1 MKKKQKSSIL
11 LGFFWF
17 LSICKLI
24 IDDFYRKMLKNLKI
38 NFKKNSEV
46 FSLIILILFA
56 SILTTYLNL
65 KKNYDEEK
73 YNNFID
79 NVYLKKTLNHLVNNL
94 EPKIKKIKHKINS
107 GETFDKILESYSI
120 EKKEIQKIKKSLQK
134 KINLNKLNTRQII
147 QFNLDKT
154 NNKIIEFTYQI
165 SSTQKI
171 FLKRDIQEDKF
182 DEKILTIKLD
192 KKIVY
197 EENIIS
203 ESLYKAAV
211 NKKIPANTIIEFARI
226 YGFQVDFQ
234 RDIRKEDKFQIM
246 YEIFQNEKKEIIE
259 TGEIL
264 FANLKLSGQD
274 NSLYYFDELGSEG
287 HYDRNGKSIQK
298 ALMKTPING
307 ARLSSPFGMR
317 KHPIDGF
324 NKMHRGTDFAAP
336 MGTPIMASGDG
347 VIKKAGWCGG
357 GGNCVKIK
365 HNSTY
370 QTVYAHMSKFARG
383 IKPGVRVK
391 QGQTI
396 GYVGSTGK
404 STGPH
409 LHYEV
414 IVNGK
419 KVNSQKLKLPSGK
432 ILKGKERKLFET
444 KKIKL
449 DILKSEK
456 ILGID

>member
-1 MKKKQKSSIL
+1 MLKIIKHKIKRNLEIL
-11 LGFFWF
+11 LLIF
-17 LSICKLI
+17 LILVTAISTSY
-24 IDDFYRKMLKNLKI
+24 FNY
-38 NFKKNSEV
+38 KKNDNQK
-46 FSLIILILFA
+46 
-56 SILTTYLNL
+56 T
-65 KKNYDEEK
+65 

-79 NVYLKKTLNHLVNNL
+79 NIYFKKTLSEIIKNL
-94 EPKIKKIKHKINS
+94 EPKYKKIKHKIKS
-107 GETFDKILESYSI
+107 GETFDKILESYFI
-120 EKKEIQKIKKSLQK
+120 KKEEIAKIKKSLQK
-134 KINLNKLNTRQII
+134 KINLDKLNTKQII
-147 QFNLDKT
+147 EFSLDKT
-154 NNKIIEFTYQI
+154 NNKIEEFIFQV
-165 SSTQKI
+165 SNTQKI
-171 FLKRDIQEDKF
+171 NLTRNIESDNFKEEILSIKLNK
-182 DEKILTIKLD
+182 KILYKED
-192 KKIVY
+192 
-197 EENIIS
+197 IILQ
-203 ESLYKAAV
+203 SLYKSAL
-211 NKKIPANTIIEFARI
+211 NQKIPANIIVDFAGI

-234 RDIRKEDKFQIM
+234 RDIRKKDKFQIL
-246 YEIFQNEKKEIIE
+246 YETYLNEKNEIVE

-274 NSLYYFDELGSEG
+274 NSLYYFDHSGSEG
-287 HYDRNGKSIQK
+287 HYDKNGKSVKK

-347 VIKKAGWCGG
+347 IIKKAGWCGG

-370 QTVYAHMSKFARG
+370 QTIYAHMSKFARG
-383 IKPGVRVK
+383 IKAGVRVK

-432 ILKGKERKLFET
+432 ILKGNERKLFET

-449 DILKSEK
+449 DVLKSEK
-456 ILGID
+456 ILGYN

>member
-1 MKKKQKSSIL
+1 
-11 LGFFWF
+11 
-17 LSICKLI
+17 
-24 IDDFYRKMLKNLKI
+24 MLKFLANK
-38 NFKKNSEV
+38 
-46 FSLIILILFA
+46 
-56 SILTTYLNL
+56 L
-65 KKNYDEEK
+65 KKNFHIAGLLFLILVTALSTSYFNHKKKVAEET
-73 YNNFID
+73 YNDFIS
-79 NVYLKKTLNHLVNNL
+79 NIYFKKTLNHLVESL
-94 EPKIKKIKHKINS
+94 DPKYKKVKHKIKS
-107 GETFDKILESYSI
+107 GETFDKILEKYKI
-120 EKKEIQKIKKSLQK
+120 NKTEITKIKNALKK
-134 KINLNKLNTRQII
+134 KINLNKLNTKQII
-147 QFNLDKT
+147 QFSLDKT
-154 NNKIIEFTYQI
+154 NNKISEFNFQI
-165 SSTQKI
+165 SNTQKI
-171 FLKRDIQEDKF
+171 YLKRNIKEDKF
-182 DEKILTIKLD
+182 DREILSINLEKQ
-192 KKIVY
+192 IVY
-197 EENIIS
+197 KEDIIL
-203 ESLYKAAV
+203 ESLYKGATKQ
-211 NKKIPANTIIEFARI
+211 NIPANTIIEFAGI

-234 RDIRKEDKFQIM
+234 RDIRKGDKFQIM
-246 YEIFQNEKKEIIE
+246 YEIYLNEKKEIVE

-264 FANLKLSGQD
+264 YSNLRLSGLD
-274 NSLYYFDELGSEG
+274 NDLYYFDIKGSEG
-287 HYDRNGKSIQK
+287 HYDKNGKSVKK

-317 KHPIDGF
+317 KHPIDGY

-347 VIKKAGWCGG
+347 VVIKAGWCGG

-383 IKPGVRVK
+383 IKTGVRVK

-432 ILKGKERKLFET
+432 ILKGKERKIFET
-444 KKIKL
+444 NKIKL
-449 DILKSEK
+449 DVLKSEK
-456 ILGID
+456 IIGLN

>member
-1 MKKKQKSSIL
+1 MI
-11 LGFFWF
+11 
-17 LSICKLI
+17 
-24 IDDFYRKMLKNLKI
+24 KNLKVK
-38 NFKKNSEV
+38 FKKNLEITA
-46 FSLIILILFA
+46 LAILITITA
-56 SILTTYLNL
+56 VSTTYYNYKKSLNN
-65 KKNYDEEK
+65 KTY
-73 YNNFID
+73 YNFID
-79 NVYLKKTLNHLVNNL
+79 NIYFKKTLKHIVDNL
-94 EPKIKKIKHKINS
+94 EPKFKKTKHKVKS
-107 GETFDKILESYSI
+107 GETFDNILEAYSI
-120 EKKEIQKIKKSLQK
+120 NKQEIFKIKNSLQK
-134 KINLNKLNTRQII
+134 KTDLNKLNTNQII
-147 QFNLDKT
+147 QFTLDKT
-154 NNKIIEFTYQI
+154 NNKIIYFTYQV
-165 SSTQKI
+165 SNTQKI
-171 FLKRDIQEDKF
+171 FLERNLDNDNF
-182 DEKILTIKLD
+182 TDEVLSIKLEKKILYK
-192 KKIVY
+192 
-197 EENIIS
+197 ENVILQ
-203 ESLYKAAV
+203 SLYKSASDE
-211 NKKIPANTIIEFARI
+211 NIPANIIIEFAGI

-234 RDIRKEDKFQIM
+234 RDIRKKDKFQIM
-246 YEIFQNEKKEIIE
+246 YEIFLNEKNEIAE

-264 FANLKLSGQD
+264 FANLQLSGQE
-274 NSLYYFDELGSEG
+274 NSLYYFDREGSEG
-287 HYDRNGKSIQK
+287 HYDKNGKSVKK

-347 VIKKAGWCGG
+347 VVQKAGWCGG
-357 GGNCVKIK
+357 GGNCIKIK

-370 QTVYAHMSKFARG
+370 QTIYAHMSKFARG
-383 IKPGVRVK
+383 IKSGVRVK

-432 ILKGKERKLFET
+432 ILKGDERKLFET

-449 DILKSEK
+449 DVLKSEK
-456 ILGID
+456 IIGLN

>member
-1 MKKKQKSSIL
+1 
-11 LGFFWF
+11 
-17 LSICKLI
+17 
-24 IDDFYRKMLKNLKI
+24 MLK
-38 NFKKNSEV
+38 F
-46 FSLIILILFA
+46 
-56 SILTTYLNL
+56 LTNKL
-65 KKNYDEEK
+65 KKNFELVGLLFLILATALSTSYFNQKKIIAEET
-73 YNNFID
+73 YNNFI
-79 NVYLKKTLNHLVNNL
+79 NNIYFKKTLNHLVEGL
-94 EPKIKKIKHKINS
+94 DPKYKKIKHKIKS
-107 GETFDKILESYSI
+107 GETFDKILEKYKI
-120 EKKEIQKIKKSLQK
+120 EKTEITKIKNAIK
-134 KINLNKLNTRQII
+134 KKVNINKLNTKQII
-147 QFNLDKT
+147 QFSIDKT
-154 NNKIIEFTYQI
+154 NNKISEFYFQT
-165 SSTQKI
+165 SNTQKI
-171 FLKRDIQEDKF
+171 YLKRNIKEDKF
-182 DEKILTIKLD
+182 NREILSINLEKQ
-192 KKIVY
+192 IVY
-197 EENIIS
+197 KEDIIL
-203 ESLYKAAV
+203 ESLYKGAT
-211 NKKIPANTIIEFARI
+211 KQKIPANTIIEFAGI

-234 RDIRKEDKFQIM
+234 RDIRKGDKFQIM
-246 YEIFQNEKKEIIE
+246 YEIYLNEKKEIVE

-264 FANLKLSGQD
+264 YANLRLSGLD
-274 NSLYYFDELGSEG
+274 NGLYYFDNKGSEG
-287 HYDRNGKSIQK
+287 HYDKNGKSVKK

-317 KHPIDGF
+317 KHPIDGY

-347 VIKKAGWCGG
+347 VVKKAGWCGG

-383 IKPGVRVK
+383 IKTGVRVK

-432 ILKGKERKLFET
+432 ILKGKERKVFET
-444 KKIKL
+444 SKIKL
-449 DILKSEK
+449 DVLKSEK
-456 ILGID
+456 IIGLN

>member
-1 MKKKQKSSIL
+1 MI
-11 LGFFWF
+11 
-17 LSICKLI
+17 
-24 IDDFYRKMLKNLKI
+24 KNLKKKI
-38 NFKKNSEV
+38 KKNTEI
-46 FSLIILILFA
+46 FGLIILIF
-56 SILTTYLNL
+56 ITTFFISYFNYT
-65 KKNYDEEK
+65 KNKSYEK
-73 YNNFID
+73 YTNFID
-79 NVYLKKTLNHLVNNL
+79 NIYLKKTLNHIVNNL
-94 EPKIKKIKHKINS
+94 EPKYKKIKHKIKS
-107 GETFDKILESYSI
+107 GETFDKILENYSI
-120 EKKEIQKIKKSLQK
+120 EKSEITKIKKSLK
-134 KINLNKLNTRQII
+134 KKVDLNKLNTKQII
-147 QFNLDKT
+147 YFSLDKT
-154 NNKIIEFTYQI
+154 NNKVEEFTYQV
-165 SSTQKI
+165 SNTQKI
-171 FLKRDIQEDKF
+171 YLKRNIKEDYF
-182 DEKILTIKLD
+182 NEEIVSIKLD
-192 KKIVY
+192 KKIIYKEDLIVQ
-197 EENIIS
+197 
-203 ESLYKAAV
+203 SLYKTALDQ
-211 NKKIPANTIIEFARI
+211 KIPVNTIIEFARI

-234 RDIRKEDKFQIM
+234 RDIRKNDKFQIM
-246 YEIFQNEKKEIIE
+246 YEIFLNEKSEVVE

-264 FANLKLSGQD
+264 FANLNLNGQD
-274 NSLYYFDELGSEG
+274 NNLYYFDHKKSEG
-287 HYDRNGKSIQK
+287 HYDKNGKSVKK

-317 KHPIDGF
+317 KHPIDGY
-324 NKMHRGTDFAAP
+324 NKMHKGTDFAAP

-449 DILKSEK
+449 DVLKSEK
-456 ILGID
+456 ILGIN

>member
-1 MKKKQKSSIL
+1 
-11 LGFFWF
+11 
-17 LSICKLI
+17 
-24 IDDFYRKMLKNLKI
+24 MLKILKNKI
-38 NFKKNSEV
+38 RKNIQIFGLIFLIALTIVSTGYFNFKKNNN
-46 FSLIILILFA
+46 IQA
-56 SILTTYLNL
+56 
-65 KKNYDEEK
+65 

-79 NVYLKKTLNHLVNNL
+79 NVYFKKTLSHLVDNL
-94 EPKIKKIKHKINS
+94 EPKYKKIKHKIKS

-120 EKKEIQKIKKSLQK
+120 EKSEILKIKNSLK
-134 KINLNKLNTRQII
+134 DKVNLNKLNTKQII

-154 NNKIIEFTYQI
+154 NNKISEFVYQT

-171 FLKRDIQEDKF
+171 FLKRNIESDKF
-182 DEKILTIKLD
+182 KEEIISIKLD

-197 EENIIS
+197 NENIILQ
-203 ESLYKAAV
+203 SLYKAATDE
-211 NKKIPANTIIEFARI
+211 NIPANTIIEFARI

-234 RDIRKEDKFQIM
+234 RDIRKQDKFQIM
-246 YEIFQNEKKEIIE
+246 YEIFLNEKNEIVE

-274 NSLYYFDELGSEG
+274 NSLYYFDKDGSEG
-287 HYDRNGKSIQK
+287 HYDKNGKSVKK

-347 VIKKAGWCGG
+347 VVKKAGWCGG

-370 QTVYAHMSKFARG
+370 QTIYAHMSKFARG
-383 IKPGVRVK
+383 IKTGVRVK

-432 ILKGKERKLFET
+432 ILKGKERKNFET

-449 DILKSEK
+449 DVLKSEK
-456 ILGID
+456 IIGIN